1 MKSGDTIYLADINLV
16 IHTAAE
22 LVFLRD
28 SSIAQNSPLGAN
40 EMVFTDN
47 EWKRFVKAIKNGELD
62 LEDK

>member
-28 SSIAQNSPLGAN
+28 SSIAQNSPLGTN